1 MADQPTTEQKT
12 EEQKIENKPV
22 EEKKVTKKEGNEGA
36 GRPPTSEEDKK
47 IMLQKLEPYLKSG
60 LSVRKA
66 LIEAAIPSSTFYEI
80 MRTDKEFLEQIDR
93 FRQFVAV
100 LANSALVK
108 HLQDI
113 IRRQSSNEK
122 VTEKDIAFLQWFA
135 LNSSLTKEEFGE
147 RKDVNLYDPEA
158 ELQKL
163 KSMLDEIP
171 E

>member
-1 MADQPTTEQKT
+1 MSEQKQQET
-12 EEQKIENKPV
+12 IEEKKEESSIKKIEENNPNNDNKNKGGRPVNDDEVKKEMLQKIE
-22 EEKKVTKKEGNEGA
+22 
-36 GRPPTSEEDKK
+36 
-47 IMLQKLEPYLKSG
+47 PYLRSG

-66 LIEAAIPSSTFYEI
+66 LIEAAIPSSSFYEI
-80 MRTDKEFLEQIDR
+80 MRKDTKFREQIER

-108 HLQDI
+108 HLQGI
-113 IRRQSSNEK
+113 TKKQSQGEK
-122 VTEKDIAFLQWFA
+122 LTEKEVGFLQWFA

-158 ELQKL
+158 ELQRL
-163 KSMLDEIP
+163 KAMLDEIP